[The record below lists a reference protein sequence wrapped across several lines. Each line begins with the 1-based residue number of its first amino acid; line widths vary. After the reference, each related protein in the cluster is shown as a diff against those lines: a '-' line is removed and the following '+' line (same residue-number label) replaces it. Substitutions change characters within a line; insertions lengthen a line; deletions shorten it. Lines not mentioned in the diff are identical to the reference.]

1 MNKTELNILRQL
13 LAKFRQ
19 NVDNKSSSIV
29 LPESLNQP
37 SALGAVEDVE
47 LIVKET
53 MRQKHNWKFRD
64 DLEG

>member
-29 LPESLNQP
+29 LPASLVHDD
-37 SALGAVEDVE
+37 ALGAVEDTE
-47 LIVKET
+47 SIVKET